1 MNTSEFTRGF
11 AARYGYTIA
20 KSQELTD
27 SLFAY
32 IRELMAQGETVSL
45 RSFGTFSTKRRERR
59 RGRNPLTGEPVEVP
73 AKTAPTFQF
82 SASVKRS
89 LAEQ

>member
-11 AARYGYTIA
+11 AARYGYTIT
-20 KSQELTD
+20 KSQEFTD

-32 IRELMAQGETVSL
+32 IRELMARGETVSI
-45 RSFGTFSTKRRERR
+45 RSFGTFSTRRREGRS
-59 RGRNPLTGEPVEVP
+59 GRNPLTGEPVEIP
-73 AKTAPTFQF
+73 AKTAPAFQF